1 MAKGSAMGLW
11 KGKKGS
17 SVFYQIKNSNSL
29 QKQGVR
35 ERNYEPANPQTA
47 SQAGQRMRMYPAQA
61 VYGAIKDVI
70 ERSWQGVK
78 YGQMSRQAYLKRA
91 LRAEIFPAV
100 AKGDGVVVPGPYQ
113 IAKGTLQEY
122 AAAATGTGE
131 IIIPIYCNEQL
142 NWDTTVADFSI
153 SVLALNPGLREG
165 DQITIVCCHTNVDGD
180 GFYWGYA
187 SVILNTSNTEDQ
199 MGGIWGAI
207 TSSQDELTMGGSGI
221 RLISDNYLYM
231 AAACIISREAE
242 TPQRSNA
249 TLACDFE
256 AGGMPNYYS
265 DEAIARAKRSYMRP
279 LSVTETDWPADP
291 ADGGGGSA
299 GDDYTITVNQVT
311 TKSGGTEDPTPGGV
325 VSGGGSYLIGERV
338 TLTATPD
345 GSHDFFG
352 WFPSKEDALAN
363 TNRISTAGIFI
374 FVAGDRYTDITTFY
388 GKFMPQL

>member
-1 MAKGSAMGLW
+1 MGLW

-61 VYGAIKDVI
+61 VYGAIKSVI

-91 LRAEIFPAV
+91 LRAEVFPAV
-100 AKGDGVVVPGPYQ
+100 SKGDGVVVPGPYQ

-122 AAAATGTGE
+122 AAFASGTGE
-131 IIIPIYCNEQL
+131 IIIPIYCDDQL
-142 NWDTTVADFSI
+142 NWDSTIADFST
-153 SVLALNPGLREG
+153 SVLEMNAGLREG
-165 DQITIVCCHTNVDGD
+165 DQITVVCCHTNVNGD
-180 GFYWGYA
+180 GFYWDYT
-187 SVILNTSNTEDQ
+187 SVILDTSNSEQ
-199 MGGIWGAI
+199 QIGPIWEVI
-207 TSSQDELTMGGSGI
+207 SSPQNEVIMGGSGI
-221 RLISDNYLYM
+221 RLTQGDYIYM
-231 AAACIISREAE
+231 AAACIISREGE

-311 TKSGGTEDPTPGGV
+311 TQSGGTEDPTPGGV

-345 GSHDFFG
+345 ASHDFTG
-352 WFPSKEDALAN
+352 WYPSKEDALAN